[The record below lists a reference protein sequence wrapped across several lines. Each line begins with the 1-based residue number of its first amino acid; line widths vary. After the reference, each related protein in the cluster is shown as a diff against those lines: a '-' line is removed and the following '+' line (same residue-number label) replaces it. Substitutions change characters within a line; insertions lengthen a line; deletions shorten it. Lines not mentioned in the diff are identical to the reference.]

1 MWCHTCSNERFIE
14 SLNINFFCLPQTPVE
29 NPPAAAV
36 LLRVAAHWK
45 HPADDR
51 WGVTEAESQGN
62 NSAGSHWGE
71 DMLLV
76 LFIPAVSRPD
86 SLGISRVWS
95 SVSVPLCSIF
105 QVASEDLI
113 PDKMREDY
121 QDGESLASVCVQ
133 SFKERW
139 WNKILL
145 TGVLETDG
153 RRHQTQTD
161 TESWCSSEACLQSRP
176 V

>member
-1 MWCHTCSNERFIE
+1 
-14 SLNINFFCLPQTPVE
+14 
-29 NPPAAAV
+29 
-36 LLRVAAHWK
+36 
-45 HPADDR
+45 
-51 WGVTEAESQGN
+51 
-62 NSAGSHWGE
+62 
-71 DMLLV
+71 MLLV

-161 TESWCSSEACLQSRP
+161 TES
-176 V
+176 

>member
-1 MWCHTCSNERFIE
+1 MK
-14 SLNINFFCLPQTPVE
+14 SLNVNHLFCLPQTPVE
-29 NPPAAAV
+29 NPPAATV
-36 LLRVAAHWK
+36 LLCVAAHWK
-45 HPADDR
+45 HPTNDR

-71 DMLLV
+71 DTLLV
-76 LFIPAVSRPD
+76 LFIYAVKALQFRD
-86 SLGISRVWS
+86 NLGLEWRNTV
-95 SVSVPLCSIF
+95 SVSPCLIF

-153 RRHQTQTD
+153 RQHQTQTD
-161 TESWCSSEACLQSRP
+161 TESWCSSDACLQRS